1 MKDNLEMQIGKKY
14 KHIIKD
20 GTVYLGL
27 PDGISVEDLP
37 NLPLPLV
44 FSNLYPSLLKLDMN
58 DRVSVIYAMEKQE
71 ERKKKEKVEKE
82 KNRKKRIEKNHEE
95 EKEKMEINLFYWD
108 ILIDFIFTY
117 YGKSLYQIAGD
128 ILDYWK
134 ANNINEFDDQRLI
147 YDRLNKIKNIK
158 FSPQKE
164 TINTVNAM
172 FEVYGLSG
180 DILKTGAGDWTAHTA
195 NGTFKLKLQIVMKE
209 ENSDDILK
217 DFIDHK
223 CGK

>member
-1 MKDNLEMQIGKKY
+1 MDNFEIQKGKKY
-14 KHIIKD
+14 NHIIKD

-27 PDGISVEDLP
+27 PDGISIEDLP

-44 FSNLYPSLLKLDMN
+44 YSNLYPSLLQLDME
-58 DRVSVIYAMEKQE
+58 DRVSVIYAMEEQKKRK
-71 ERKKKEKVEKE
+71 EREKVEKE
-82 KNRKKRIEKNHEE
+82 KNRKRRIEKNHEE

-108 ILIDFIFTY
+108 ILTDFIFTY

-128 ILDYWK
+128 ILNYWK

-158 FSPQKE
+158 FSPQEE
-164 TINTVNAM
+164 TIDTVNAM

-180 DILKTGAGDWTAHTA
+180 DILKTGTGDWTAHTT
-195 NGTFKLKLQIVMKE
+195 NGTYRLKLQIVMKE
-209 ENSDDILK
+209 ENADDILT
-217 DFIDHK
+217 DFINYK
-223 CGK
+223 SRR